1 VIGSLSWFGCWDLMA
16 LLMTFFVVSVDLNVV
31 GLDVAEFVPEQFRLL
46 FWCTVGSFIV
56 LDGVAVCRKI

>member
-1 VIGSLSWFGCWDLMA
+1 MA
-16 LLMTFFVVSVDLNVV
+16 LLITFFVVSVDLNVV

-46 FWCTVGSFIV
+46 FWCTVGSSVV